1 MFSVFQFC
9 RMDSFVQC
17 ATQMLKELRI
27 LLQNTPI
34 VLTTLRLVQL
44 MALNIFAIDS
54 TQQKG
59 KFKVYLYY
67 CY

>member
-1 MFSVFQFC
+1 MFSSSVFV
-9 RMDSFVQC
+9 RMDSFVHC
-17 ATQMLKELRI
+17 AAQMLKELRI

-59 KFKVYLYY
+59 K
-67 CY
+67 CIICIATQ